1 MHAIERS
8 ILRRNLGFGLLA
20 IFAVAA
26 TSIAGQ
32 LATYP
37 NLVPWYA
44 GLAKPSFT
52 TPGWVFGPV
61 WTALYLLMAFAVWR
75 ILRLP
80 RDLRASMGSDPV
92 LGPARIERGMVV
104 DVFCSRESA
113 AGSPRHHP
121 TTFCYCSNFRCF
133 LSTRR
138 SRGFLSYAANNMGDL
153 RYRFEFRNLETQSLI
168 FV

>member
-1 MHAIERS
+1 MSWNMHAIERS

-20 IFAVAA
+20 IFVVAA
-26 TSIAGQ
+26 TSIAGR

-52 TPGWVFGPV
+52 PPGWVFGPV

-80 RDLRASMGSDPV
+80 V
-92 LGPARIERGMVV
+92 TCARRWALTLFWAQLALNAAWSWM
-104 DVFCSRESA
+104 FFA
-113 AGSPRHHP
+113 AGSPLLGLLDIIP
-121 TTFCYCSNFRCF
+121 QLLVIVATFVAFYRLDAVAAFCLMPLITWVTFATALNFAIWT
-133 LSTRR
+133 L
-138 SRGFLSYAANNMGDL
+138 NP
-153 RYRFEFRNLETQSLI
+153 
-168 FV
+168 